1 MDRYNELKVQLK
13 NWETDFLSQHK
24 RKPNKADID
33 NATEDTKNLYK
44 EYRALKE
51 GREQSS
57 SVPRS
62 ALESSPS
69 CRTEARASQEQEP
82 QTEFGVDVWGSH
94 LNRAAMPPKLT
105 SADRD
110 SLKASAQYF
119 GMKLKTNL
127 GAAIKERPSSLRKP
141 FSPKW
146 KPKNG
151 LSEPVPKSVTPTR
164 NPTNAFSD
172 GFTPNAPVGS
182 PINGICS
189 PCFKPTMSPGNSAA
203 RKPLNGASD
212 NLGRTSVAA
221 SPLPSIAPSENG
233 FHLDTE
239 EGLPP
244 LKLGFNP
251 SKLNSRPTSSPL
263 QSNKFLQ
270 LRQTVGQR
278 MTSLDSSWLDR
289 CQGIKGQPAGRPEAV
304 SAPATDVKIKED
316 LEMSSPLRPPPSSSD
331 TCLPQSPEHLIP
343 TDLANDDQPPSTRPA
358 SPHNASHTQ
367 DCSRKTEDQTP
378 THCRKAIKSVGP
390 ALKDIKTVKDS
401 EESSPTARH
410 SRTLGM
416 TLPAGDCESL
426 IASKQHD
433 QRHSIMNNPAGDDV
447 HEADIVL
454 PRADEAPLQKKTKRA
469 GRKRQRDTSVE
480 KELTIDLPAAEE
492 GTAKKR
498 RRTKASTAP
507 VEKKSAPARR
517 RKTKAGQNNVDE
529 EDELPPTS
537 TTKKSTIPTENLF
550 GDIEEQEG
558 KIPSAI
564 RAQTS
569 RPSVNHNANFV
580 RINLKNKSHVKGY
593 ALRGNHLR
601 KQKWKQKYLKKGEQ
615 FGGGG
620 RHFNRSSDTCFRCG
634 ETGHWASDCKGK
646 AAAPLLP
653 QENDVEEEEEIV
665 LPTLEE
671 VARLTNTQLQT
682 SAVPVG
688 SECSKE
694 DPQEIE
700 EEPLPL
706 DVVRP
711 AYEPPVAPPPMEP
724 LYPLGKNGKVQETP
738 QEVLEALSELGYR
751 SFRPGQEIAIMRI
764 LSGLSTLVVLSTGM
778 GKSLCYQLPAYLYA
792 KRSKCITLVISPLVS
807 LMDDQVSGLPSQLKA
822 VCIHS
827 NMSKNQREAAI
838 EKVKQG
844 AVHVLLLSPEALVGG
859 GFSGSSCLPPADQL
873 PPVAFACID
882 EAHCVSEWSHNFRP
896 CYLRLCKVL
905 RDRLG
910 VRCLLGLT
918 ATATLATAQDISHHL
933 GVSEEEEGGI
943 AVRSAAVPSN
953 LHLSVSMDREKEQA
967 LVSLLKGDRFSCLDS
982 VIVYC
987 TRREE
992 TARIAALLRTC
1003 LQGVTLKQAT
1013 TEEVGEEEDL
1023 KSKRKKAE
1031 AKKKIRKPLK
1041 WISES
1046 YHAGMSA
1053 AQRRRV
1059 QNNFMSGQLR
1069 IVVAT
1074 VAFGMGLD
1082 KSDVRGIVHY
1092 NMPKNFE
1099 SYVQEIGRAGR
1110 DGKPAHC
1117 HLFLDPEGG
1126 DLHELRRH
1134 IYADTVDYFTI
1145 KKLVQKAFLKCKC
1158 REIQQKTQALN
1169 MGEVDDCEMMD
1180 VLEQCEEP
1188 VQLSETDLGTQPRVC
1203 YKHERTIPIEPTVQV
1218 MDVREEGI
1226 ETLLCYLELHPR
1238 NWLEMLHP
1246 TLSSCRILCYGGPQ
1260 QLRTVAKRCPP
1271 IAVCLAR
1278 ERLAGKDHT
1287 HCSELEFNVVE
1298 LADSMGW
1305 EVLPVKRALRQL
1317 QWNTEFQKGFRG
1329 TGRSGV
1335 FCEFSNLS
1343 FHLRSFGDLSD
1354 QELDMICEFLHQK
1367 VVTREKAALY
1377 QLQAC
1382 FKAFQSVAFR
1392 SCSRCADEVN
1402 IERSEKLK
1410 AKLME
1415 YFEKKLVTDEN
1426 GIRVLSDNEDEE
1438 DEDKDLQDVKLRDWE
1453 SLIRADVRQFLSIRS
1468 EERFSGRAVA
1478 RIFHGIGSPC
1488 YPPQV
1493 YGRDRRYW
1501 RKYIHFDFNELIRLA
1516 TEEIIR
1522 WK

>member
-13 NWETDFLSQHK
+13 NWETGFLAQHK

-51 GREQSS
+51 GREQNSS
-57 SVPRS
+57 TSGSVAESCPS
-62 ALESSPS
+62 A
-69 CRTEARASQEQEP
+69 RTPGLAPPATEP
-82 QTEFGVDVWGSH
+82 QTEFGADIWGSH
-94 LNRAAMPPKLT
+94 LNRAAMPLKLT
-105 SADRD
+105 SKDRD
-110 SLKASAQYF
+110 SLKASAQFF
-119 GMKLKTNL
+119 GMKLKANL
-127 GAAIKERPSSLRKP
+127 GGAIKGSPSSLRKP

-146 KPKNG
+146 KPRNG
-151 LSEPVPKSVTPTR
+151 LSEAVPKSVTPTR

-172 GFTPNAPVGS
+172 GFVPNAPVSS
-182 PINGICS
+182 PITGICN
-189 PCFKPTMSPGNSAA
+189 PCSTPTMPPGNSVAG
-203 RKPLNGASD
+203 KPLNGLSD
-212 NLGRTSVAA
+212 ILGQTSVTA
-221 SPLPSIAPSENG
+221 SPLPSITPSENG
-233 FHLDTE
+233 SHLETDDDF
-239 EGLPP
+239 PP
-244 LKLGFNP
+244 LKLGFNLP
-251 SKLNSRPTSSPL
+251 KLNLTPTSSPL
-263 QSNKFLQ
+263 QPNKFLQ

-278 MTSLDSSWLDR
+278 LTSLDPSWLDR
-289 CQGIKGQPAGRPEAV
+289 CRGIKGQAASRPEAEG
-304 SAPATDVKIKED
+304 APATDVKIKAD
-316 LEMSSPLRPPPSSSD
+316 LEISSPLHPQPSSSD
-331 TCLPQSPEHLIP
+331 TRLLQSPDHLIQ
-343 TDLANDDQPPSTRPA
+343 TDLASGDQTSSARAA
-358 SPHNASHTQ
+358 SPQRASHSQ
-367 DCSRKTEDQTP
+367 DLAGKTEDQMP
-378 THCRKAIKSVGP
+378 THCHKAMKSIGS
-390 ALKDIKTVKDS
+390 ALKAIKTVKEN
-401 EESSPTARH
+401 EERRH
-410 SRTLGM
+410 ITHHSGAVGLTV
-416 TLPAGDCESL
+416 PAGDCESP
-426 IASKQHD
+426 IASKLQD
-433 QRHSIMNNPAGDDV
+433 QRPAIMYNPAGDGV
-447 HEADIVL
+447 QEAGMTL
-454 PRADEAPLQKKTKRA
+454 PSTDDSPPQKKIKRA

-480 KELTIDLPAAEE
+480 KELTMDAPSVEE

-507 VEKKSAPARR
+507 MEKKSAPVRR
-517 RKTKAGQNNVDE
+517 RKTKADQNNVNE
-529 EDELPPTS
+529 EDGLTPTS
-537 TTKKSTIPTENLF
+537 TTKKSTMPTENLF
-550 GDIEEQEG
+550 GDIEEDVG
-558 KIPSAI
+558 KIPSTLGAK
-564 RAQTS
+564 TS
-569 RPSVNHNANFV
+569 RPSINHNANFV

-593 ALRGNHLR
+593 ALKGNHLR
-601 KQKWKQKYLKKGEQ
+601 KQMWKQKYLKKGEQ

-646 AAAPLLP
+646 AAPLLP
-653 QENDVEEEEEIV
+653 QEDDVEEEEIV

-682 SAVPVG
+682 SAVPFG

-694 DPQEIE
+694 ELQEI

-711 AYEPPVAPPPMEP
+711 AYEPPVAPTPMEP
-724 LYPLGKNGKVQETP
+724 MYPLGENGKVQETP
-738 QEVLEALSELGYR
+738 REVLEALSELGYR

-827 NMSKNQREAAI
+827 NMTKSQREAAI

-844 AVHVLLLSPEALVGG
+844 SVHVLLLSPEALVGG

-953 LHLSVSMDREKEQA
+953 LHLSVSMDREKDQA

-1003 LQGVTLKQAT
+1003 LQGVTLKPVT
-1013 TEEVGEEEDL
+1013 TEEAGEEEDI

-1069 IVVAT
+1069 VVVAT

-1126 DLHELRRH
+1126 DLNELRRH
-1134 IYADTVDYFTI
+1134 IFADTVDYFTI
-1145 KKLVQKAFLKCKC
+1145 KKLVQKVFLKCKC

-1169 MGEVDDCEMMD
+1169 MGEVDDEEMMD
-1180 VLEQCEEP
+1180 VLEECEEP
-1188 VQLSETDLGTQPRVC
+1188 AQPSKTDLGTQPRVC
-1203 YKHERTIPIEPTVQV
+1203 YKHERAVPIEPTVQAL
-1218 MDVREEGI
+1218 DAREEGI

-1246 TLSSCRILCYGGPQ
+1246 TLSACRIICYGGPQ

-1329 TGRSGV
+1329 TGKSGV

-1343 FHLRSFGDLSD
+1343 FHLRSYGDLSD

-1382 FKAFQSVAFR
+1382 FKAFKSVAFR

-1402 IERSEKLK
+1402 VERSEKLK
-1410 AKLME
+1410 AQLME

-1438 DEDKDLQDVKLRDWE
+1438 DEDQELQDVKLRDCE
-1453 SLIRADVRQFLSIRS
+1453 SLIRADISQFLSIRS
-1468 EERFSGRAVA
+1468 EEKFSGRAVA
-1478 RIFHGIGSPC
+1478 RILHGIGSPC